1 MFRANG
7 RSGYVVKPPFLC
19 FEDKMQA
26 SLYDPFRAGG
36 GSCCGFGGAPV
47 ADTDHQVTLTIKV
60 RPSRTV

>member
-1 MFRANG
+1 M
-7 RSGYVVKPPFLC
+7 VKPPFLC